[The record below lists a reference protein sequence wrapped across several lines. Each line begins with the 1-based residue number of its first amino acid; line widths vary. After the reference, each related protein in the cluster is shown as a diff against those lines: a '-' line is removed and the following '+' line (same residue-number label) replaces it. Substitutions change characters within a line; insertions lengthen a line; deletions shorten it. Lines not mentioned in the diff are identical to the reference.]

1 MNKILNIKLENNITR
16 KILFNESMKK
26 HTTFGIGGNVNA
38 FIYPSNKN
46 ELKFLLIEAAKRGEA
61 EDVNWLIEDFNAKID
76 TVDSNQYSA
85 LLNALHFS
93 HEETALLLIEKGAD
107 ISGRVNNFPSSPLQ
121 MAASKGFFKVVK
133 LLTEKGAEADFQV
146 INLAVDSGN
155 EELLLFLLDKGN
167 QNYDHSNIYLLSIQ
181 KGYLK
186 VIEFLIQKGV
196 GVNTVLVSDNDISMA
211 KNESATPYRT
221 GMMPG
226 MLIGMGM
233 PMGMPMGMMQDGI
246 NENSSE
252 LMTGFPTSLDL
263 AIASDCRSEILHLL
277 RKHGAKTSEEIKPL
291 IDATI
296 NANSQALEKVFEE
309 LKGANNLN
317 VNVQFTFEKQKINS
331 TILVWAIL
339 NRTPDVVKIFLDN
352 GVKINSIRNRNPF
365 EYNTI
370 GESMFGATFVNPAS
384 PLMDATI
391 NTDSLSP
398 LFDLFALALHQKDN
412 PDMVQLLI
420 DQNIDINVKGGNG
433 ETPLDLAISK
443 KRIKSA
449 KQIRLQ
455 GGKTGSIYSAAQ
467 VGDIDSIKGLLDAGA
482 DVNKKSSNGE
492 FILHIAVGEGHEEI
506 VRLIIANG
514 GDVNAQGMS
523 KMTPLLIAVGRGR
536 VEILRLLIENG
547 ADVNVK
553 SAEGMAPLSSASNR
567 GHREIVEHLIANGAD
582 VNANDGMG
590 RTPLHGVALRGREEI
605 AKLLIAGGADVNVK
619 NDDDQ
624 TPLDLAI
631 QFKEP
636 ETINLLRKHGAKTT
650 EELKATGE

>member
-1 MNKILNIKLENNITR
+1 
-16 KILFNESMKK
+16 
-26 HTTFGIGGNVNA
+26 
-38 FIYPSNKN
+38 
-46 ELKFLLIEAAKRGEA
+46 
-61 EDVNWLIEDFNAKID
+61 
-76 TVDSNQYSA
+76 
-85 LLNALHFS
+85 
-93 HEETALLLIEKGAD
+93 
-107 ISGRVNNFPSSPLQ
+107 
-121 MAASKGFFKVVK
+121 
-133 LLTEKGAEADFQV
+133 
-146 INLAVDSGN
+146 
-155 EELLLFLLDKGN
+155 LLFLHDKGN
-167 QNYDHSNIYLLSIQ
+167 LSYDDSNIYLLSIQ

-186 VIEFLIQKGV
+186 VIDFLIQKGV

-211 KNESATPYRT
+211 NNESATPYGA
-221 GMMPG
+221 GMMP
-226 MLIGMGM
+226 MG
-233 PMGMPMGMMQDGI
+233 MGMMQDGI

-296 NANSQALEKVFEE
+296 NADSQACEKIFEE

-339 NRTPDVVKIFLDN
+339 NSTPDIVKIFLDN

-492 FILHIAVGEGHEEI
+492 FILHIAVDEGHEEI

-590 RTPLHGVALRGREEI
+590 RTPLHGVASRGREEI